1 MKPEILPPQAAA
13 PTEHSP
19 THAEV
24 ARLQRTLMRERTA
37 RKEAERLLEEKSLAL
52 YDSNQSLKQ
61 LAADLEQQVK
71 DRTTE
76 LEHAAQRAEAS
87 ARAKSEFLAMMSH
100 EIRTPMNGILGM
112 AQLLELTTLDD
123 EQREYVNTIRSSGD
137 ALLVLIND
145 ILDFSKIEA
154 GKLDLESKSF
164 HLPSLLESTLSLFQ
178 PLMRD
183 KGLQLLTQFDTALP
197 QHVKGDSTRL
207 RQVLSNLLSNAIKFT
222 QQGSIRLSVGLLTQ
236 DADGMQLSFSVQDT
250 GMGIPADRMDRL
262 FQAFSQIDSSTT
274 RRFGGTGLGL
284 AICAR
289 LCEAMGGGISVQS
302 QLGQGSNF
310 TFSMRLDHGQAEVQA
325 TPHTWASLSTL
336 QRVLVVDD
344 DAINRTLTTVMLK
357 KLGLSA
363 DVAQNGFEALSLLA
377 QQAYGLVLMDMQMPG
392 MDGVTAT
399 EALRQMPLA
408 HQPYII
414 ALTANAFDSDRERC
428 LRAGMNDFL
437 SKPFRLSVLRDKL
450 AQVPGFNP

>member
-1 MKPEILPPQAAA
+1 VPA
-13 PTEHSP
+13 EHSP

-61 LAADLEQQVK
+61 LAAALEQQVK

-76 LEHAAQRAEAS
+76 LEHTAQRAEAS

-123 EQREYVNTIRSSGD
+123 EQRDYLNTIRSSGD

-154 GKLDLESKSF
+154 GKLDLENKGF

-236 DADGMQLSFSVQDT
+236 DAHGMRLSFSVQDT
-250 GMGIPADRMDRL
+250 GMGIPAERMDRL

-284 AICAR
+284 VICAR

-302 QLGQGSNF
+302 QLGQGSTF
-310 TFSMRLDHGQAEVQA
+310 TFSVRLGHGQAEVQA

-344 DAINRTLTTVMLK
+344 DAINRTLTTAMLK

-392 MDGVTAT
+392 MDGVAAT
-399 EALRQMPLA
+399 EALRQMPLT

-414 ALTANAFDSDRERC
+414 ALTANAFDSDRDRC
-428 LRAGMNDFL
+428 LKAGMNDFL

-450 AQVPGFNP
+450 TQVPGFNP